1 MKKLVLL
8 VALATI
14 FALPVGQVEA
24 VPVDLEL
31 VLASDVSGSVD
42 ATDFN
47 LQKTGY
53 VNAFSSAA
61 LANAIQG
68 GALKSIAV
76 TLVYWSDSAMQ
87 AVEWTLIN
95 DAASALAFAA
105 KIQAAGRPYSGGT
118 GLTNAMNFSAGLFAN
133 NNFEGT
139 RRVIDIAGD
148 GSESNACSFSSMNCI
163 PLQNA
168 RTNALAGGVT
178 TINALW
184 IDDRDFF
191 GDDANDTINALT
203 YGTTNVIGGAN
214 AFQGIVQDFPEFEAA
229 IEKKLVKEIIPQV
242 PEPGTLLLLGIGIA
256 GLGAA
261 ARRRNRA

>member
-8 VALATI
+8 MALLAMFAWPAGQASAT
-14 FALPVGQVEA
+14 
-24 VPVDLEL
+24 PVDLEL

-53 VNAFSSAA
+53 VNAFNSAA
-61 LANAIQG
+61 LVNAIQA
-68 GALKSIAV
+68 GAIKSIAV
-76 TLVYWSDSAMQ
+76 TLVYWSDQ
-87 AVEWTLIN
+87 AAQVVPWTLIN
-95 DAASALAFAA
+95 DAASASAFATL
-105 KIQAAGRPYSGGT
+105 IQNANRPYSGGT
-118 GLTNAMNFSAGLFAN
+118 GLTNAVNFSAGLFAN
-133 NNFEGT
+133 NSFEGT
-139 RRVIDIAGD
+139 RRVIDVAGD
-148 GSESNACSFSSMNCI
+148 GAESNVCNFNQMNCA
-163 PLQNA
+163 PLQTA
-168 RTNALAGGVT
+168 RNNALAGGVT

-191 GDDANDTINALT
+191 GDDANDDINALT

-214 AFQGIVQDFPEFEAA
+214 AFQDIVQDFPEFEAA

-256 GLGAA
+256 GLGAV
-261 ARRRNRA
+261 ARRHRV